1 MSLDQLINWEKALE
15 QFGFDELFYKELLG
29 DLRDEMTY
37 QIERMCNCVNVS
49 ALIFLD
55 TRKTMLL
62 HLL

>member
-15 QFGFDELFYKELLG
+15 QFGFDEHFYKELLG

-49 ALIFLD
+49 ALIFYG
-55 TRKTMLL
+55 
-62 HLL
+62 H